1 MNSQE
6 TKDHSFKKNSLQLRC
21 QMADGYNVENS
32 YKSTT
37 IKEEK
42 MDKEYERT
50 TLVTIP
56 ICLQRKRC
64 SKSLAIRKY

>member
-1 MNSQE
+1 
-6 TKDHSFKKNSLQLRC
+6 
-21 QMADGYNVENS
+21 MADGYNVENS